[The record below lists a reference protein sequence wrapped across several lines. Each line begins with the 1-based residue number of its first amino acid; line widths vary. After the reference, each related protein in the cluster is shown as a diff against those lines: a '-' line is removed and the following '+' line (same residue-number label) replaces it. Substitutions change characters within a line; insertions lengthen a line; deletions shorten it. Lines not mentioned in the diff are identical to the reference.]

1 MQRFIGTAV
10 LALGLVTL
18 RAVILPLTTQPVST
32 GSSPAMSKALFLC
45 RTQQGIDQTCA
56 AALAKALVIGQP
68 KRNATAAA
76 DRTCHT
82 VPRMILTTRP

>member
-1 MQRFIGTAV
+1 MQRLIVTAV

-18 RAVILPLTTQPVST
+18 RAMILQLTAQPVST
-32 GSSPAMSKALFLC
+32 SASPAMSKALFLC

-76 DRTCHT
+76 NPTCHT
-82 VPRMILTTRP
+82 VPRTIPDTRP

>member
-1 MQRFIGTAV
+1 MQRFIVTAV

-18 RAVILPLTTQPVST
+18 GAVILPLTTQPVSAS
-32 GSSPAMSKALFLC
+32 SSPAMSKALFLC

-56 AALAKALVIGQP
+56 TALAKALVIGQP
-68 KRNATAAA
+68 KRNGTAAA
-76 DRTCHT
+76 DPTCHT

>member
-1 MQRFIGTAV
+1 MQRFVVTAA

-18 RAVILPLTTQPVST
+18 GAVILPLTTQPVST
-32 GSSPAMSKALFLC
+32 SSSPAMSKALILC

-56 AALAKALVIGQP
+56 AALARALIIGQP

-76 DRTCHT
+76 DRTCHSVT
-82 VPRMILTTRP
+82 RTIPDTRP